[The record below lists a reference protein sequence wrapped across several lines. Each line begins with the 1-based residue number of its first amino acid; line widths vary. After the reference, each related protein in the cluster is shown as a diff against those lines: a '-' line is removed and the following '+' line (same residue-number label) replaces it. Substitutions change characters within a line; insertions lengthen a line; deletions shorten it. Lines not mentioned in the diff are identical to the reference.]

1 MAQWSYKDQ
10 RKLMELAATSE
21 DLETIAAGLKRSPEA
36 ILRMAR
42 QLGIKVKSRR
52 RRGNE

>member
-10 RKLMELAATSE
+10 RKLMELTAASE
-21 DLETIAAGLKRSPEA
+21 DLETIAARLKRSPEG

-42 QLGIKVKSRR
+42 QLGIKVKSRTAK
-52 RRGNE
+52 EK